1 MIHNTIHS
9 LPKDTFPNPIIYAKL
24 LICLNVNMN
33 YFMASNT
40 LYRKY
45 RPTEFSD
52 VVGQQHIVRTLS
64 NAIEYNRIGQAYL
77 FTGPRGTGKTTLAR
91 LFAQTVNCTK
101 PAKKS
106 KESFL
111 SPCLKC
117 ENCQQFKNST
127 ATDIIEIDAAS
138 NTGVDNIRE
147 LRETARLSPL
157 KGKYKVYIID
167 EVHMLSSGAFNALLK
182 ILEEPPAHIIFILA
196 TTEIH
201 KVPETIISRCQRFDF
216 SKFDIEEIIG
226 KLSIIAKKEK
236 IKIDDSALELI
247 AISAEGGMRDAES
260 FLEQIITLEKDA
272 ITSEK
277 VADILGISSNQ
288 SVEDLTELVFD
299 HKTAEALLLVNK
311 IYKEGYNLEFLAK
324 SWLEYLRKVM
334 LLSIDEK
341 MDKKIFSKMTKEQKE
356 KIKAV
361 SKKTSLDFIILCIHK
376 VSENISKIKES
387 FIPQLPLESIIVELT
402 KSDSTTSNYSSLP
415 VLPQA
420 PASENKPLKKN
431 YSTPIAEKKISK
443 TKLTEETKEIPQIVV
458 TKEENS
464 PEVTPL
470 PQKQNGEKINI
481 YEIEKNW
488 KAIVDEIRNQNCSL
502 AMMLSNS
509 KPIEGNQDD
518 TIHIVI
524 RHSFQKDLINKT
536 ENRLTI
542 SDISNKITGLA
553 FKVIAVSEEESGVKL
568 KKILPDANS
577 DADNLC
583 ADNNS
588 QESLLSDAM
597 ALMGGKVVTNE

>member
-1 MIHNTIHS
+1 
-9 LPKDTFPNPIIYAKL
+9 
-24 LICLNVNMN
+24 MN

-64 NAIEYNRIGQAYL
+64 NAIDYNRIGQAYL

-101 PAKKS
+101 PVKKS
-106 KESFL
+106 KDSFL

-117 ENCQQFKNST
+117 ENCQQFKNNT

-147 LRETARLSPL
+147 LRETAKLSPL

-299 HKTAEALLLVNK
+299 HQTAKALLLVNK
-311 IYKEGYNLEFLAK
+311 IYKDGYNLEFLAK

-341 MDKKIFSKMTKEQKE
+341 MDKKIFHKMTKEQKE

-402 KSDSTTSNYSSLP
+402 KSDSASSNSSHSP
-415 VLPQA
+415 ILPQA
-420 PASENKPLKKN
+420 PTSKNKPLEKN
-431 YSTPIAEKKISK
+431 DSVSVAEKKISE
-443 TKLTEETKEIPQIVV
+443 TKLTEEITEISEAPVAE
-458 TKEENS
+458 EENS
-464 PEVTPL
+464 PEIKSI
-470 PQKQNGEKINI
+470 PQKPSGEKINI

-488 KAIVDEIRNQNCSL
+488 KVIVDEIRNQNCSL

-568 KKILPDANS
+568 KKILPDATA
-577 DADNLC
+577 DGADNLC
-583 ADNNS
+583 ADNHS

-597 ALMGGKVVTNE
+597 ALMGGKVVTE